1 MWLRLLLTKITGH
14 FILVETLSLTTE
26 GIPTTH
32 ILDTWECTLT
42 ESKSL
47 KN

>member
-1 MWLRLLLTKITGH
+1 MDRHSAPDNVGVRGDM
-14 FILVETLSLTTE
+14 FIPYIQE